1 MSILSLSNDKLCN
14 RDDTNCQIELP
25 KENSDS
31 EIIAI
36 IGRKADVE
44 KASKMIKAIEKELV
58 SIVEEEVKIEVKL
71 HQALI
76 GAGGKRVKELQ
87 VSFLL

>member
-1 MSILSLSNDKLCN
+1 
-14 RDDTNCQIELP
+14 
-25 KENSDS
+25 
-31 EIIAI
+31 
-36 IGRKADVE
+36 
-44 KASKMIKAIEKELV
+44 MIKAIEKELV

-87 VSFLL
+87 VFFSFVENVSKSE

>member
-1 MSILSLSNDKLCN
+1 
-14 RDDTNCQIELP
+14 
-25 KENSDS
+25 
-31 EIIAI
+31 
-36 IGRKADVE
+36 
-44 KASKMIKAIEKELV
+44 MIKAIEKELV

-87 VSFLL
+87 VSFCFIKFFEIFFTNF

>member
-1 MSILSLSNDKLCN
+1 
-14 RDDTNCQIELP
+14 
-25 KENSDS
+25 
-31 EIIAI
+31 
-36 IGRKADVE
+36 
-44 KASKMIKAIEKELV
+44 MIKAIEKELV

-87 VSFLL
+87 VSFAFWIFLKTTFTTHGGFELIQTTFFWKN